1 MMISTGKKKN
11 QMVLSAKWDELVFMW
26 K

>member
-1 MMISTGKKKN
+1 MMIAAGKKKN
-11 QMVLSAKWDELVFMW
+11 QLVLSAKWDELVFTW

>member
-1 MMISTGKKKN
+1 MMIAAGKKKN
-11 QMVLSAKWDELVFMW
+11 QLIISAKWDELIFTW